1 MARNEDNSFVV
12 THNQTVYYPT
22 GKPVERPVAPS
33 TYTVVRY
40 RKRPDVKVN
49 APDPSGFRAPS
60 AYYTQVR
67 TRTPVVGILEYRY
80 PDPRGWW
87 WKTDCNAVGWN
98 TLPSNFDALPP
109 SLENEL
115 KVRCLRKVRDSSVNL
130 AMTLAFM
137 GPTLNMLW
145 QRLISIADV
154 LDAVK
159 ARDWKKVYR
168 LLRVPG
174 YKPGKRAADYTLE
187 VQFGWRQLI
196 ADVIGICEALEKGL
210 LDEHMYVYGKA
221 GAKSARPFYHVR
233 EKFYTTYTVG
243 DVVHSGTREEFH
255 SMTMV
260 FKVRNPAMQL
270 LSQIGLT
277 NPFVLAW
284 DVIPWSFVVNWV
296 IPIGDWLESIDSTVG
311 LDYLGGTYSYGV
323 RLQDGTVVVNPSRIR
338 DRIGTGLG
346 EGSFAFFNYNR
357 KVISQFVE
365 PFYLKNPFRGG
376 IVRAITATAL
386 VAQKASSMRNDFSD
400 TPLF

>member
-12 THNQTVYYPT
+12 THRQVAHHSVAPT
-22 GKPVERPVAPS
+22 ERPSLPRD
-33 TYTVVRY
+33 YTVARF
-40 RKRPDVKVN
+40 RKRPDVQVN
-49 APDPSGFRAPS
+49 PPDPSGFRAPS
-60 AYYTQVR
+60 AYYTHVR
-67 TRTPVVGILEYRY
+67 TRSPIVGMLEYRQ
-80 PDPRGWW
+80 PNPLGMWW
-87 WKTDCNAVGWN
+87 DTDCHAVGWN
-98 TLPSNFDALPP
+98 ILPSNFDALPP
-109 SLENEL
+109 SLESEL
-115 KVRCLRKVRDSSVNL
+115 KVRCLREVKDSSVNL

-145 QRLISIADV
+145 QRLISIANV

-196 ADVIGICEALEKGL
+196 ADVVGLCETLEKGL
-210 LDEHMYVYGKA
+210 RNEHMLVYGKA
-221 GAKSARPFYHVR
+221 GAKSVKPFLHTH
-233 EKFYTTYTVG
+233 KGFYTNYKIG
-243 DVVHSGTREEFH
+243 DVTHRGMVEEFH

-260 FKVRNPAMQL
+260 FKVRNPVMQL

-277 NPFVLAW
+277 NPAVLAW

-296 IPIGDWLESIDSTVG
+296 IPVGDWLESLDATVG
-311 LDYLGGTYSYGV
+311 LDYVGGTYSRGV
-323 RLQDGTVVVNPSRIR
+323 RLQGGEITVMPTW
-338 DRIGTGLG
+338 DRKYKGSGSG

-357 KVISQFVE
+357 KVISQFVD

-376 IVRAITATAL
+376 ITRAITATAL
-386 VAQKASSMRNDFSD
+386 VAQKASSMQK
-400 TPLF
+400 

>member
-1 MARNEDNSFVV
+1 MARNEDNSVV
-12 THNQTVYYPT
+12 VNHSQYAYSPS
-22 GKPVERPVAPS
+22 GSWPERLVTTSDHVVA
-33 TYTVVRY
+33 RY
-40 RKRPDVKVN
+40 RHRPDVKVN
-49 APDPSGFRAPS
+49 PPDPSGFRAPS
-60 AYYTQVR
+60 AYYTRVR
-67 TRTPVVGILEYRY
+67 TRTPWSGSLRY
-80 PDPRGWW
+80 ENLAWDSGWR
-87 WKTDCNAVGWN
+87 TDCNAIGWSV
-98 TLPSNFDALPP
+98 LPPDFDALPP

-137 GPTLNMLW
+137 GPTLNMIW

-159 ARDWKKVYR
+159 ARNWKRVYR

-196 ADVIGICEALEKGL
+196 ADVVGLCETLERGL
-210 LDEHMYVYGKA
+210 RDEHMFVYGKA
-221 GAKSARPFYHVR
+221 GAKSTDSFYHVTPG
-233 EKFYTTYTVG
+233 FYTTYTIG
-243 DVVHSGTREEFH
+243 DVVHSGTVEEFH

-260 FKVRNPAMQL
+260 FKVRNPVMQL

-277 NPFVLAW
+277 NPAVLAW

-296 IPIGDWLESIDSTVG
+296 IPIGDWLESIDASVG
-311 LDYLGGTYSYGV
+311 LDYVGGTYSRGV
-323 RLQDGTVVVNPSRIR
+323 RLQDGKATVTPAW
-338 DRIGTGLG
+338 DRNYEGSGFS
-346 EGSFAFFNYNR
+346 EGSFAFFNYDR
-357 KVISQFVE
+357 KVISQFVD

-386 VAQKASSMRNDFSD
+386 VAQKASGMKNDFSE